1 MADVVSLRAGGGEPE
16 LSPLVTLA
24 SIRAAAAGLP
34 DQFRDTAV
42 IRWVDDAWLKLESIQ
57 PTGSFKIR
65 GAWTKL
71 SRLPEQARGSGVI
84 AYSSGNHGIAV
95 AHAARLC
102 GIEATIVVP
111 ADAPGPKTGAIV
123 LQGAAIIPCAG
134 GSEDRRLLAEEI
146 AEKTGQVLVPPY
158 NDRDVIAGQGTI
170 GLEVLEQ
177 LPHLSSVVVPVGG
190 GGLISG
196 IAAAV
201 KAIRPSV
208 QVIGVEPELAS
219 DAREALATGSPVQWP
234 AEKVAKTIADGVRTQ
249 ALGTLNFAHV
259 VSLVDEIVT
268 VSDDEILEAAVALV
282 RARHIIAEPAGAVAL
297 AAIRNGSVAP
307 AGAAVII
314 SGGNASVEILERM
327 LQQLDEFDT
336 PALVSTGQDLRCS
349 SAVSGTSTSELN
361 AHSTPHTSSQHNRGT
376 RNATEGH
383 GNATKH
389 IDGQARPSREQWSSP
404 NTFPVS
410 GAVRGP
416 ATSPPQGVAAGAACR
431 GPKPARCGLRLWYQ
445 PLW

>member
-1 MADVVSLRAGGGEPE
+1 MADEVSALAGGGEPE
-16 LSPLVTLA
+16 LPPLVTLA
-24 SIRAAAAGLP
+24 SIKAAAAGLP
-34 DQFRDTAV
+34 EEFRNTAI
-42 IRWVDDAWLKLESIQ
+42 IRWTDDAWLKLESIQ

-71 SRLPEQARGSGVI
+71 SRIPDEARGSGVI

-111 ADAPGPKTGAIV
+111 ANAPGPKTGAII
-123 LQGAAIIPCAG
+123 LQGATIIPCAG

-158 NDRDVIAGQGTI
+158 NDQDVIAGQGTI
-170 GLEVLEQ
+170 GLEVLAQ
-177 LPHLSSVVVPVGG
+177 IPHMSSVVVPVGG

-208 QVIGVEPELAS
+208 RVIGVEPDLAS
-219 DAREALATGSPVQWP
+219 DAREALATRSPVQWP
-234 AEKVAKTIADGVRTQ
+234 AEEVGQTIADGVRTQ

-268 VSDDEILEAAVALV
+268 VSDDDILEAAVALV

-297 AAIRNGSVAP
+297 AAIRNGSVPP

-314 SGGNASVEILERM
+314 SGGNASIEILERM
-327 LQQLDEFDT
+327 LQQLAEFET
-336 PALVSTGQDLRCS
+336 PVPVSAEQGLRCS
-349 SAVSGTSTSELN
+349 GAVSTS
-361 AHSTPHTSSQHNRGT
+361 A
-376 RNATEGH
+376 
-383 GNATKH
+383 
-389 IDGQARPSREQWSSP
+389 
-404 NTFPVS
+404 
-410 GAVRGP
+410 
-416 ATSPPQGVAAGAACR
+416 
-431 GPKPARCGLRLWYQ
+431 
-445 PLW
+445 

>member
-1 MADVVSLRAGGGEPE
+1 MADEVSAPAGGGEAE
-16 LSPLVTLA
+16 LPLLVTLA
-24 SIRAAAAGLP
+24 SIKAAAAGLP
-34 DQFRDTAV
+34 DEFRNTAM
-42 IRWVDDAWLKLESIQ
+42 IRWTDGAWLKLESIQ

-71 SRLPEQARGSGVI
+71 SRIMEEARGGGII

-102 GIEATIVVP
+102 GIEATIVVS
-111 ADAPGPKTGAIV
+111 ADAPGPKTGAI
-123 LQGAAIIPCAG
+123 LQQGATIIPCAG

-158 NDRDVIAGQGTI
+158 NDQDVIAGQGTI
-170 GLEVLEQ
+170 GLEVLAQ
-177 LPHLSSVVVPVGG
+177 LPHVSSVVVPVGG

-208 QVIGVEPELAS
+208 RVIGVEPELAS
-219 DAREALATGSPVQWP
+219 DAREALATGSPVQWA
-234 AEKVAKTIADGVRTQ
+234 AEDVGQTIADGVRTQ

-268 VSDDEILEAAVALV
+268 VSDDDILEAAVALV

-297 AAIRNGSVAP
+297 AAIRNGSVPP

-314 SGGNASVEILERM
+314 SGGNASIEILERM
-327 LQQLDEFDT
+327 LQRLAEFET
-336 PALVSTGQDLRCS
+336 PVPVSSEQGLRCS
-349 SAVSGTSTSELN
+349 GAVSAS
-361 AHSTPHTSSQHNRGT
+361 A
-376 RNATEGH
+376 
-383 GNATKH
+383 
-389 IDGQARPSREQWSSP
+389 
-404 NTFPVS
+404 
-410 GAVRGP
+410 
-416 ATSPPQGVAAGAACR
+416 
-431 GPKPARCGLRLWYQ
+431 
-445 PLW
+445 